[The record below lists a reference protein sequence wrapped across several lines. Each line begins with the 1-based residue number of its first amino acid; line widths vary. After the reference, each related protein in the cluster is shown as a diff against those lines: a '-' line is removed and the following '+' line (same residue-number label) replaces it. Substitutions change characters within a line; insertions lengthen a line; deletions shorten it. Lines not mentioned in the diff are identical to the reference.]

1 MKAAQIKGYGGSD
14 AIEMVAD
21 APKPSVEAGKVLVEV
36 HAASLNRI
44 DVITRAGYMHE
55 MMSLSF
61 PVTLGG
67 DFAGVV
73 SEVGEGVTD
82 VKVGDEVYGQA
93 GGLMGGSGSLAE
105 FTATQAGKVAKKPA
119 SIDMTQAASLPLV
132 GASAIQGIEEHI
144 NVQESQKVLIHGG
157 AGGIGS
163 LAIQIAKLHGAYVAT
178 TVSTEDMEVAKE
190 LGADEV
196 IDYKTQDFTSIVKDY
211 DAVFVTAQP
220 TLNDSLKVLK
230 KGGILVSMVGPI
242 EESMVKEYDVT
253 VIPQMTQVSTAQL
266 ARLAE
271 LVDNGSV
278 KPVIDKTFTLDEV
291 KDAFAYFEQ
300 QHPKGKVV
308 ITVK

>member
-14 AIEMVAD
+14 VIEIIND
-21 APKPSVEAGKVLVEV
+21 APKPIAQPGQVLVEV

-44 DVITRAGYMHE
+44 DVITRAGFMHQ
-55 MMSLSF
+55 MMPLTF
-61 PVTLGG
+61 PATLGG
-67 DFAGVV
+67 DFAGIV

-82 VKVGDEVYGQA
+82 VQVGDEVYGQA

-105 FTATQAGKVAKKPA
+105 FTATQASKVAKKPA

-144 NVQESQKVLIHGG
+144 NVQHGQKVLIHGG
-157 AGGIGS
+157 MGGIGS
-163 LAIQIAKLHGAYVAT
+163 LAIQIAKMHDAYVAT
-178 TVSTEDMEVAKE
+178 TVSTEEMEVAKE

-230 KGGILVSMVGPI
+230 KGGILVSMVGPV

-253 VIPQMTQVSTAQL
+253 IIPQMTQVSAAQL
-266 ARLAE
+266 ARLTE
-271 LVDNGSV
+271 LVDTGSV
-278 KPVIDKTFTLDEV
+278 KPVVDKAFTLGEV
-291 KDAFAYFEQ
+291 KGAFDYFEQ

-308 ITVK
+308 VTVK

>member
-21 APKPSVEAGKVLVEV
+21 APKPSAEAGQVLVEV

-55 MMSLSF
+55 MMPLNF
-61 PVTLGG
+61 PATLGG

-82 VKVGDEVYGQA
+82 VQVGDEVYGQA

-132 GASAIQGIEEHI
+132 GASAIQGIEEHL
-144 NVQESQKVLIHGG
+144 NVQAGQKVLIHGG
-157 AGGIGS
+157 TGGIGS
-163 LAIQIAKLHGAYVAT
+163 LAIQIAKMRGAYVAT

-230 KGGILVSMVGPI
+230 KGGILVSMVGPV
-242 EESMVKEYDVT
+242 EESIAKEYDVT
-253 VIPQMTQVSTAQL
+253 IVPQMTQVSSAQL
-266 ARLAE
+266 NRLAE

-291 KDAFAYFEQ
+291 KDAFDYFEQ

-308 ITVK
+308 VTVK

>member
-1 MKAAQIKGYGGSD
+1 MKATQIKGYGGSD
-14 AIEMVAD
+14 VIEMVAD
-21 APKPSVEAGKVLVEV
+21 ALKPVAEAGQILVEV
-36 HAASLNRI
+36 QAASLNRI

-55 MMSLSF
+55 MMPLTF
-61 PVTLGG
+61 PATLGG

-73 SEVGEGVTD
+73 REVGEGVTE
-82 VKVGDEVYGQA
+82 VQVGDEVYGQA
-93 GGLMGGSGSLAE
+93 GSLMGGSGSLAE
-105 FTATQAGKVAKKPA
+105 FTATQAGKVAKKPV

-132 GASAIQGIEEHI
+132 GASAIQGIEEYI
-144 NVQESQKVLIHGG
+144 NVQEGQKILIHGG
-157 AGGIGS
+157 TGGIGS
-163 LAIQIAKLHGAYVAT
+163 LAIQIAKMRGAYVAT

-230 KGGILVSMVGPI
+230 RGGILVSMVGPVD
-242 EESMVKEYDVT
+242 ESVSQEYDVT
-253 VIPQMTQVSTAQL
+253 VIPQMTQVSAAQL
-266 ARLAE
+266 TRLAE

-291 KDAFAYFEQ
+291 KGAFDYFEQ

-308 ITVK
+308 VTVK